1 MTEPTTT
8 SATTDEAVRNARK
21 VREVIVV
28 SNKMN
33 KTIVISIVER
43 VRHPRYSKFVQRTK
57 KLYAHDEAND
67 AQIGDRVRVMETRP
81 MSKQKRWRL
90 VEVLERAK

>member
-1 MTEPTTT
+1 M
-8 SATTDEAVRNARK
+8 
-21 VREVIVV
+21 